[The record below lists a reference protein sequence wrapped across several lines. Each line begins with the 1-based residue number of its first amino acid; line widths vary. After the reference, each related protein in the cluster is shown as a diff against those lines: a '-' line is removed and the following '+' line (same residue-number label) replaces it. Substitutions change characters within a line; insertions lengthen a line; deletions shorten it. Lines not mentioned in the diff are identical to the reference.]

1 MEGDAGA
8 SRLNPADTDDSSS
21 EPHEA
26 EQTSTETTAEGLAET
41 EAEDVSGAEVDLDT
55 ETEAEDVSGAE
66 VDLDTETEAEDVSE
80 AEVDLD
86 TETDAEDVS
95 EAEVDLDTETDAEDV
110 SEAEVDL
117 DTETEAE
124 DVSEAEVDLDTET
137 EAEDESEAEVDLD
150 TETEAEDESE
160 GGSPLVVGVNP
171 SRLGRG
177 WLIGITAALLVLA
190 GGVGT
195 GGYFA
200 LRANQ
205 ESQAIARHD
214 VEAVQAAK
222 DCVVATQAPD
232 VNAMTAGAQK
242 IIDCSTGSFRSQAVL
257 YSSLFVEAYQVANVH
272 TQVSDMRAGA
282 ERNYDDGSVD
292 VLVAFRV
299 KVSNSQTQDRE
310 IGYRLRGKMAPG

>member
-41 EAEDVSGAEVDLDT
+41 EAEDVS
-55 ETEAEDVSGAE
+55 
-66 VDLDTETEAEDVSE
+66 
-80 AEVDLD
+80 
-86 TETDAEDVS
+86 
-95 EAEVDLDTETDAEDV
+95 
-110 SEAEVDL
+110 EAEVDL

-137 EAEDESEAEVDLD
+137 EAEDV
-150 TETEAEDESE
+150 SE

-242 IIDCSTGSFRSQAVL
+242 IVDCSTGDFRAQAVL
-257 YSSLFVEAYQVANVH
+257 YSSLFVEAYQVGNVH
-272 TQVSDMRAGA
+272 VQVSDMRAA
-282 ERNYDDGSVD
+282 PERRNADGSVN
-292 VLVAFRV
+292 VLVAFRIA
-299 KVSNSQTQDRE
+299 VSNTGMQNRE
-310 IGYRLRGKMAPG
+310 IGYRLRVKMAPDEGQYRIAKIDQVAT

>member
-26 EQTSTETTAEGLAET
+26 EQTSTEATAEGLAET
-41 EAEDVSGAEVDLDT
+41 EAEDESE
-55 ETEAEDVSGAE
+55 AE

-86 TETDAEDVS
+86 TETDAEG
-95 EAEVDLDTETDAEDV
+95 
-110 SEAEVDL
+110 
-117 DTETEAE
+117 
-124 DVSEAEVDLDTET
+124 
-137 EAEDESEAEVDLD
+137 
-150 TETEAEDESE
+150 ESE
-160 GGSPLVVGVNP
+160 GGEPPVVEGNP

-177 WLIGITAALLVLA
+177 WLIGITAALLLLA

-214 VEAVQAAK
+214 AEAVRAAK

-242 IIDCSTGSFRSQAVL
+242 IIDCSTGNFRAQAVL
-257 YSSLFVEAYQVANVH
+257 YSSLFVQAYQVANVH
-272 TQVSDMRAGA
+272 AQVSDMRAGT
-282 ERNYDDGSVD
+282 ERNNDDGSVD

-299 KVSNSQTQDRE
+299 KVSNSQSPDRE
-310 IGYRLRGKMAPG
+310 VGYRLRVKMVSAEGQYRIANIDQVAK

>member
-21 EPHEA
+21 EPHET
-26 EQTSTETTAEGLAET
+26 EQTCTETTAEGLVET
-41 EAEDVSGAEVDLDT
+41 EP
-55 ETEAEDVSGAE
+55 
-66 VDLDTETEAEDVSE
+66 
-80 AEVDLD
+80 
-86 TETDAEDVS
+86 
-95 EAEVDLDTETDAEDV
+95 
-110 SEAEVDL
+110 
-117 DTETEAE
+117 
-124 DVSEAEVDLDTET
+124 
-137 EAEDESEAEVDLD
+137 EDESEAEVDLD
-150 TETEAEDESE
+150 TETEPEDECEAEVDLDTETDAEDESE
-160 GGSPLVVGVNP
+160 GGNAPIVGVNP

-242 IIDCSTGSFRSQAVL
+242 IIDCSTGNFRAQAVL
-257 YSSLFVEAYQVANVH
+257 YSSLFVQAYQVANVH

-310 IGYRLRGKMAPG
+310 VGYRLRVKMAPAEGQYRIANIDQVAK

>member
-26 EQTSTETTAEGLAET
+26 EQTSTETTAEGLVET
-41 EAEDVSGAEVDLDT
+41 DAEDE
-55 ETEAEDVSGAE
+55 
-66 VDLDTETEAEDVSE
+66 SE

-86 TETDAEDVS
+86 TETDAEDES
-95 EAEVDLDTETDAEDV
+95 EAEVDLDTETDAED
-110 SEAEVDL
+110 EVDL
-117 DTETEAE
+117 N
-124 DVSEAEVDLDTET
+124 TET

-150 TETEAEDESE
+150 TETDAEDESE
-160 GGSPLVVGVNP
+160 GGNAPIVGVNP

-310 IGYRLRGKMAPG
+310 IGYRLRVKMAPAEGQYRIANIDQVAK

>member
-21 EPHEA
+21 SEVKGEDSSESEVGTDQIGTADEA
-26 EQTSTETTAEGLAET
+26 EQTSTETTAEGLVET
-41 EAEDVSGAEVDLDT
+41 E
-55 ETEAEDVSGAE
+55 
-66 VDLDTETEAEDVSE
+66 
-80 AEVDLD
+80 
-86 TETDAEDVS
+86 
-95 EAEVDLDTETDAEDV
+95 AEDV

-137 EAEDESEAEVDLD
+137 EAEG
-150 TETEAEDESE
+150 ESE
-160 GGSPLVVGVNP
+160 GGEPPVVEANP

-242 IIDCSTGSFRSQAVL
+242 IIDCSTGGFRSQAVL

-310 IGYRLRGKMAPG
+310 IGYRLRVKMAPADGQYRIANIDQVAK

>member
-41 EAEDVSGAEVDLDT
+41 EAEDVSEAEVDLD
-55 ETEAEDVSGAE
+55 S
-66 VDLDTETEAEDVSE
+66 ETEAEDVSE

-86 TETDAEDVS
+86 TETDAED
-95 EAEVDLDTETDAEDV
+95 
-110 SEAEVDL
+110 
-117 DTETEAE
+117 
-124 DVSEAEVDLDTET
+124 
-137 EAEDESEAEVDLD
+137 
-150 TETEAEDESE
+150 ESE
-160 GGSPLVVGVNP
+160 GGNPPVVVVNP

-257 YSSLFVEAYQVANVH
+257 YSSLFVQAYQAANVRV
-272 TQVSDMRAGA
+272 QVSDMRAAA
-282 ERNYDDGSVD
+282 ERRNADGSVN
-292 VLVAFRV
+292 VLVAFRID
-299 KVSNSQTQDRE
+299 VSNTGMQNRE
-310 IGYRLRGKMAPG
+310 IGYRLRVKMAPDEGQYRIAKIDQVAT

>member
-21 EPHEA
+21 QPHEA
-26 EQTSTETTAEGLAET
+26 EQTSTETTAEGLVET
-41 EAEDVSGAEVDLDT
+41 EAEDE
-55 ETEAEDVSGAE
+55 
-66 VDLDTETEAEDVSE
+66 
-80 AEVDLD
+80 
-86 TETDAEDVS
+86 
-95 EAEVDLDTETDAEDV
+95 
-110 SEAEVDL
+110 
-117 DTETEAE
+117 
-124 DVSEAEVDLDTET
+124 SEAEVDLDTET

-150 TETEAEDESE
+150 TETEAEDQSEAEVDLDAEGESE
-160 GGSPLVVGVNP
+160 GGEPPVVEANP

-200 LRANQ
+200 LRANH

-214 VEAVQAAK
+214 AEAVRAAK

-242 IIDCSTGSFRSQAVL
+242 IIDCSTGSFRAQAVL
-257 YSSLFVEAYQVANVH
+257 YSSLFVQAYQVANVH

-299 KVSNSQTQDRE
+299 KVSNSQAQDRE
-310 IGYRLRGKMAPG
+310 IGYRLRVKMAPAEGQYRIANIDQVAK

>member
-26 EQTSTETTAEGLAET
+26 EQTSTETTAEGL
-41 EAEDVSGAEVDLDT
+41 V
-55 ETEAEDVSGAE
+55 
-66 VDLDTETEAEDVSE
+66 
-80 AEVDLD
+80 
-86 TETDAEDVS
+86 
-95 EAEVDLDTETDAEDV
+95 
-110 SEAEVDL
+110 
-117 DTETEAE
+117 
-124 DVSEAEVDLDTET
+124 ET

-160 GGSPLVVGVNP
+160 AEDDLDTETDAEDVSEAEVDADTETDAETGAEDESEGGSPPVVEVNP

-257 YSSLFVEAYQVANVH
+257 YSSLFVQAYQVANVRA
-272 TQVSDMRAGA
+272 QVSDMRAGA

-310 IGYRLRGKMAPG
+310 IGYRLRVKMAPAEGQYRIANIDQVAK

>member
-26 EQTSTETTAEGLAET
+26 EQTSTETTAEGLVET
-41 EAEDVSGAEVDLDT
+41 EAEDESE
-55 ETEAEDVSGAE
+55 AE

-86 TETDAEDVS
+86 TETDAE
-95 EAEVDLDTETDAEDV
+95 TDP
-110 SEAEVDL
+110 
-117 DTETEAE
+117 
-124 DVSEAEVDLDTET
+124 
-137 EAEDESEAEVDLD
+137 
-150 TETEAEDESE
+150 EDESE
-160 GGSPLVVGVNP
+160 GGNAPVVEVNP

-232 VNAMTAGAQK
+232 VDAMTAGAQK

-257 YSSLFVEAYQVANVH
+257 YSSLFVQAYQVANVH
-272 TQVSDMRAGA
+272 AQVSDMRAGA

-299 KVSNSQTQDRE
+299 KVSNSQMQDRE
-310 IGYRLRGKMAPG
+310 IGYRLRVKMAPAEGQYRIANIDQVAK

>member
-41 EAEDVSGAEVDLDT
+41 EAEDVSE
-55 ETEAEDVSGAE
+55 AE

-95 EAEVDLDTETDAEDV
+95 EAEVDLDTEAD
-110 SEAEVDL
+110 
-117 DTETEAE
+117 
-124 DVSEAEVDLDTET
+124 
-137 EAEDESEAEVDLD
+137 
-150 TETEAEDESE
+150 AEDESE

-242 IIDCSTGSFRSQAVL
+242 VIDCSTGNFRAQAVL
-257 YSSLFVEAYQVANVH
+257 YSSLFVQAYQVGNVH
-272 TQVSDMRAGA
+272 AQVSDMRAGA

-299 KVSNSQTQDRE
+299 KVSNSQMQDRE
-310 IGYRLRGKMAPG
+310 VGYRLRVKMAPAEGQYRIANIDQVAK

>member
-21 EPHEA
+21 SEVKSEDSSESEVGTDQIGTADEA

-41 EAEDVSGAEVDLDT
+41 EAEDV
-55 ETEAEDVSGAE
+55 
-66 VDLDTETEAEDVSE
+66 
-80 AEVDLD
+80 
-86 TETDAEDVS
+86 
-95 EAEVDLDTETDAEDV
+95 
-110 SEAEVDL
+110 
-117 DTETEAE
+117 
-124 DVSEAEVDLDTET
+124 
-137 EAEDESEAEVDLD
+137 SEAEVDLD

-310 IGYRLRGKMAPG
+310 IGYRLRVKMAPAEGQYRIANIDQVAK

>member
-26 EQTSTETTAEGLAET
+26 EQTSTETTAEGLVET
-41 EAEDVSGAEVDLDT
+41 DAEDE
-55 ETEAEDVSGAE
+55 
-66 VDLDTETEAEDVSE
+66 SE

-86 TETDAEDVS
+86 TETDAEDES
-95 EAEVDLDTETDAEDV
+95 EAEVDLDTETDAED
-110 SEAEVDL
+110 EV
-117 DTETEAE
+117 
-124 DVSEAEVDLDTET
+124 
-137 EAEDESEAEVDLD
+137 EDEV
-150 TETEAEDESE
+150 EDESE
-160 GGSPLVVGVNP
+160 GGNAPIVGVNP

-214 VEAVQAAK
+214 VEAVQAA
-222 DCVVATQAPD
+222 
-232 VNAMTAGAQK
+232 
-242 IIDCSTGSFRSQAVL
+242 
-257 YSSLFVEAYQVANVH
+257 
-272 TQVSDMRAGA
+272 
-282 ERNYDDGSVD
+282 
-292 VLVAFRV
+292 
-299 KVSNSQTQDRE
+299 
-310 IGYRLRGKMAPG
+310 

>member
-41 EAEDVSGAEVDLDT
+41 
-55 ETEAEDVSGAE
+55 
-66 VDLDTETEAEDVSE
+66 
-80 AEVDLD
+80 
-86 TETDAEDVS
+86 
-95 EAEVDLDTETDAEDV
+95 DAEDV

-124 DVSEAEVDLDTET
+124 DVSEAEVDLDAGT
-137 EAEDESEAEVDLD
+137 EAEDL
-150 TETEAEDESE
+150 SE
-160 GGSPLVVGVNP
+160 GPNTPVVERNP

-214 VEAVQAAK
+214 ADAVRAAK

-232 VNAMTAGAQK
+232 VEAMTAGAQK
-242 IIDCSTGSFRSQAVL
+242 IIDCSTGSFRAQAVL
-257 YSSLFVEAYQVANVH
+257 YSSLFVQAYQVANVR

-282 ERNYDDGSVD
+282 ERNNNDGSVD

-299 KVSNSQTQDRE
+299 KVSNSQSQDRE
-310 IGYRLRGKMAPG
+310 VGYRLRVKMAPADGQYRIASIDQVAK